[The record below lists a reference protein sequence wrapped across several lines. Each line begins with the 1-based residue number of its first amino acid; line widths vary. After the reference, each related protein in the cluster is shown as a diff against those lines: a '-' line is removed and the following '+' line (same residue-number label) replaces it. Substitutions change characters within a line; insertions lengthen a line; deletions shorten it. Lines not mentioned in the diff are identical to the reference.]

1 MRDGSVVVADAYISA
16 MPVDVLKRFIPT
28 QWSMMPY
35 FVQLDELEGIPVIN
49 RRINSRCRTLCSSM
63 SSRGSR

>member
-1 MRDGSVVVADAYISA
+1 MRDGSVVVADTYISA
-16 MPVDVLKRFIPT
+16 MPVDVVKKVVPKE
-28 QWSMMPY
+28 WSNMPY

-49 RRINSRCRTLCSSM
+49 CRINSRMNGRCSLM